1 MKPLS
6 HMRNHLFAFALVAV
20 LFPSVAS
27 GQDVAPLKAR
37 AEKPFR
43 PVWVIK
49 FAPLAMIDIDPTVQ
63 GAAEYFFRPRVS
75 VQQEIGFMRIAN
87 WINIDEKYPR
97 NIFRSRTEIR
107 LYLSNRKV
115 APWGA
120 YLALEGFYKHLS
132 QPREGEINRGSYRQ
146 IANYRYIKNVAG
158 GHLKLGAQTNIGD
171 SDRWLFDAYMGLGLR
186 SIKLKAV
193 GEDFLIENLPDSP
206 LDLLNIEDGRSH
218 YTMPSV
224 AFGFRL
230 GYVIGAGKDK

>member
-1 MKPLS
+1 MKPLF
-6 HMRNHLFAFALVAV
+6 HMRHHLLAFALVAV

-37 AEKPFR
+37 AENPFR
-43 PVWVIK
+43 PVWVVK
-49 FAPLAMIDIDPTVQ
+49 FAPLSLTDIDPTVQ
-63 GAAEYFFRPRVS
+63 GAAEYFFRSRMS

-115 APWGA
+115 APWGV
-120 YLALEGFYKHLS
+120 YLAVEGFYKHMS
-132 QPREGEINRGSYRQ
+132 QQRESEISRGSYFE
-146 IANYRYIKNVAG
+146 IASYRYVKNVTG
-158 GHLKLGAQTNIGD
+158 GHLKVGVQTDIGD
-171 SDRWLFDAYMGLGLR
+171 GDRWLFDAYMGLGLR
-186 SIKLKAV
+186 SIRLKAV
-193 GEDFLIENLPDSP
+193 GEDVVIENLPDSP

-224 AFGFRL
+224 AFGFKL
-230 GYVIGAGKDK
+230 GYVIGAGKEK